1 MVLLRRLSR
10 QLQEKPGGRRGVAGA
25 GAGEAVASE
34 AVQMFEDAGDP
45 SSLSAHSGHVD
56 C

>member
-1 MVLLRRLSR
+1 MVLLRRLWG
-10 QLQEKPGGRRGVAGA
+10 QLQERPGGRRGVAGA
-25 GAGEAVASE
+25 GEVVASE
-34 AVQMFEDAGDP
+34 VVQTCEDAGDP

>member
-1 MVLLRRLSR
+1 MVLLRRLWG

-25 GAGEAVASE
+25 EEVVASGV
-34 AVQMFEDAGDP
+34 VQMFEDAGDP
-45 SSLSAHSGHVD
+45 SFLSAHSGHVD

>member
-1 MVLLRRLSR
+1 MVLLRRLWG

-25 GAGEAVASE
+25 GEAVASE
-34 AVQMFEDAGDP
+34 VVQMFEDAGDP